1 MVSMLGTVSHTAYPT
16 VIAAIVILTA
26 WALYHLAM
34 RTPDAAPWTDIH
46 TGVSIVLS
54 GALLVQLS
62 SVLHKNGR

>member
-1 MVSMLGTVSHTAYPT
+1 MATMLGTVSHTAYPT

-26 WALYHLAM
+26 WALYHLV
-34 RTPDAAPWTDIH
+34 TKKPDAAPWTDVH

-62 SVLHKNGR
+62 GVLHKNGR